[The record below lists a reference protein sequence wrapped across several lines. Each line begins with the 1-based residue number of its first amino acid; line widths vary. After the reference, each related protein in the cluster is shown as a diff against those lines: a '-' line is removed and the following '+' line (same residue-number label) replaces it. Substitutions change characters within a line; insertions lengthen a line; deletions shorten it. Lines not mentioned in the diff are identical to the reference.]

1 MLGVDVN
8 LSGVWRWHPVL
19 GWTQRPGTGYEYRV
33 DGELV
38 RVQFNSRGFRDVEH
52 ETAKPPGV
60 KRIVLVGDSFCEA
73 LQVNLEDTFFHVLQR
88 RLNEASRD
96 GSRWEV
102 VNLGVGDFGT
112 AQELLALRQYGLAYS
127 PDLVLCQVFP
137 LNDIGN
143 NSLALATLYRSANDG
158 YRPYFVLEDGG
169 LRPASAQSLGGAL
182 RCWLASFRLLERTLL
197 AVRERLARFDPAA
210 DEAARRRRLERLG
223 FPPLEPLLYTFVPE
237 PEQIAPVRDGWRV
250 TERCLEEMARLCASR
265 GIPFG
270 AVVIPYDAMVGPRWA
285 EFAAQQPPPAMDPA
299 YPERRLAALFDRLGV
314 PHVAM
319 RPVFEAR
326 LDEYLPCRD
335 GHLGPSGHRLTAAT
349 LHECLATAGLVPPP

>member
-1 MLGVDVN
+1 M
-8 LSGVWRWHPVL
+8 
-19 GWTQRPGTGYEYRV
+19 
-33 DGELV
+33 
-38 RVQFNSRGFRDVEH
+38 
-52 ETAKPPGV
+52 
-60 KRIVLVGDSFCEA
+60 
-73 LQVNLEDTFFHVLQR
+73 
-88 RLNEASRD
+88 
-96 GSRWEV
+96 
-102 VNLGVGDFGT
+102 
-112 AQELLALRQYGLAYS
+112 
-127 PDLVLCQVFP
+127 
-137 LNDIGN
+137 
-143 NSLALATLYRSANDG
+143 
-158 YRPYFVLEDGG
+158 
-169 LRPASAQSLGGAL
+169 
-182 RCWLASFRLLERTLL
+182 
-197 AVRERLARFDPAA
+197 
-210 DEAARRRRLERLG
+210 
-223 FPPLEPLLYTFVPE
+223 
-237 PEQIAPVRDGWRV
+237 